1 MGLGVSLILIAVGA
15 ILTWAVEAEVNGL
28 DVTAIGV
35 ILMIVGLVG
44 GLLSL
49 AFWSSWWG
57 PGYASRYAT
66 AGGPTT
72 VRRRRVATPSTVVEE
87 PAGEVEEVIEER

>member
-15 ILTWAVEAEVNGL
+15 ILTWAVDVHANGL
-28 DVTAIGV
+28 NVNAIGV

-44 GLLSL
+44 FLLSL

-57 PGYASRYAT
+57 PGYFSRGAAP
-66 AGGPTT
+66 AGRTI
-72 VRRRRVATPSTVVEE
+72 RRRRTAAPAAPVEE
-87 PAGEVEEVIEER
+87 EIVEEF